1 MKKPTREEIEA
12 RLGDLGVEFDSVA
25 FAASIEL
32 KPGSVVA
39 IGGSP
44 VEIAEVTAGRI
55 SGRVIS
61 AESWARAH
69 VVMKTTGDP
78 SAAREVLDFGTHN
91 PRKGRCQLIVNGPVW
106 RYRFTKD
113 SVMLTSPKPSRKG
126 YPIVRI
132 DFMLPIDW
140 VVAVEHGGDVK
151 TILWSNLLAGV
162 VP

>member
-69 VVMKTTGDP
+69 VVMEATGNP
-78 SAAREVLDFGTHN
+78 SAAREVLDFGKIR
-91 PRKGRCQLIVNGPVW
+91 PRSGRCRLVVNGPV
-106 RYRFTKD
+106 
-113 SVMLTSPKPSRKG
+113 
-126 YPIVRI
+126 
-132 DFMLPIDW
+132 
-140 VVAVEHGGDVK
+140 
-151 TILWSNLLAGV
+151 
-162 VP
+162 